1 MPGPI
6 VVRQVAGM
14 LARRII
20 CHVRE
25 QEHLPIGARF
35 GMIKFGSSTELILG
49 HLTEVALQVAV
60 GQRVKAGHTVLAMIA
75 PLDPLPVTTTA
86 TQPTNS

>member
-25 QEHLPIGARF
+25 QEQMPIGARF
-35 GMIKFGSSTELILG
+35 GMIKFGSRTELIFPRRSG
-49 HLTEVALQVAV
+49 TEII
-60 GQRVKAGHTVLAMIA
+60 VKPGEKVRAGLTVLARQA
-75 PLDPLPVTTTA
+75 VD
-86 TQPTNS
+86 